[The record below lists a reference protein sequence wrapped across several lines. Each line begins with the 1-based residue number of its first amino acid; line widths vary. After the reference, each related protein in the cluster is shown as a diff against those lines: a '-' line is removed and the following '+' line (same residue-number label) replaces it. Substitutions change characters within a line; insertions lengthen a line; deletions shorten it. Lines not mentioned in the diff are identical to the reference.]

1 MIKFEHT
8 QVFNFEGAFRGARN
22 PMNSWHLSDSYCTE
36 DGEFRI
42 GEKDMDLAKRLIKGG
57 TDHRKFLRQIIVS
70 VDITAPRYW
79 WPEFD
84 TYKISTVAN
93 SCSTMH
99 KIHERELTIDDF
111 SLEQC
116 DELTRNVYEKHII
129 PTFNYFRNLYN
140 EADKKLKREDLTKA
154 ERKHV
159 TAQRKYY
166 WKQLILLLSQSYNQK
181 RTVTMNY
188 ENLRNMYHGRQNHK
202 LDEWSVGFMEWIDS
216 LPYAD
221 ELIKC

>member
-1 MIKFEHT
+1 MIKFEYT
-8 QVFNFEGAFRGARN
+8 EVFNMAGAFRGMRN
-22 PMNSWHLSDSYCTE
+22 PMDSWELSDSYHNE
-36 DGEFRI
+36 DGIFRI
-42 GEKDMDLAKRLIKGG
+42 GPADMKLAQKLIRAGS
-57 TDHRKFLRQIIVS
+57 DHRKFLRQIFVG

-79 WPEFD
+79 WTEFD

-99 KIHERELTIDDF
+99 KIHAKEFTFDDF
-111 SLEQC
+111 SCENLGTVAM
-116 DELTRNVYEKHII
+116 DTLGKTLVVMNNARDLYVATKN
-129 PTFNYFRNLYN
+129 TF
-140 EADKKLKREDLTKA
+140 
-154 ERKHV
+154 
-159 TAQRKYY
+159 Y
-166 WKQLILLLSQSYNQK
+166 WHQMIQLLPQSYNQK

-221 ELIKC
+221 ELIKI